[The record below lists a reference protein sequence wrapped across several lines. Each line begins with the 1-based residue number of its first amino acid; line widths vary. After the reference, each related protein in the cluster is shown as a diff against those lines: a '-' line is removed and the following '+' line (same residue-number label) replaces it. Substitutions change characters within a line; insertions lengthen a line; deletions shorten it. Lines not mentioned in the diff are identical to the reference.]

1 MKISQVAAQLF
12 TLREFCKTPEDIA
25 QTLKKVADIGYQA
38 VQISAFGPIENSEIV
53 RLCKENNLVI
63 CSTHEPS
70 DVIRKT
76 PEKACQTLKELGCK
90 YTAYP
95 YPGGV
100 DFFSEESVNA
110 LIADLKKAVEVFESH
125 GLVLTYHNHDVEFLR
140 MGKATILDKIYNECP
155 IQGEL
160 DTYWVAS
167 GGCDPERWIRK
178 LKGRSPLL
186 HLKDFKMTGAKEH
199 TFCEIGYGNLDFKG
213 IIAAG
218 DEAGVEWYMVEQDVC
233 PGNPFD
239 SLKMSFDYIKA
250 NLAQG

>member
-1 MKISQVAAQLF
+1 MKLNQVAAQLF
-12 TLREFCKTPEDIA
+12 TLRDFCKTPEDIA

-53 RLCKENNLVI
+53 RLCQENNLVI

-70 DVIRKT
+70 DEIRKT

-95 YPGGV
+95 YPAGV
-100 DFFSEESVNA
+100 DFFSEESVNS
-110 LIADLKKAVEVFESH
+110 LISDLANAVKVFEEN

-140 MGKATILDKIYNECP
+140 MGEGTILDKIYNECP

-160 DTYWVAS
+160 DTYWVAA
-167 GGCDPERWIRK
+167 GGCDPERWVRK

-186 HLKDFKMTGAKEH
+186 HLKDFKMTGPKEH
-199 TFCEIGYGNLDFKG
+199 IFCEIGQGNLDFKG
-213 IIAAG
+213 IIAAA
-218 DEAGVEWYMVEQDVC
+218 DEAGCEWYMVEQDVC
-233 PGNPFD
+233 PGDPFD
-239 SLKMSFDYIKA
+239 SLKMSFDYIEA
-250 NLAQG
+250 NLVKG